1 MYLWQRYINWWKP
14 RYEILIKIFIN
25 STIYQIYWKKNG
37 VGKNRQIAQRWQA
50 RDCNDDVLKVTALC
64 CSIIIYSFFCSQSIY
79 LNLGRLY
86 QEANV
91 CKVSKSVKGGSGPAF
106 RAEARENFW
115 VMVLGTKG
123 FPVLVYSSPLANIAN
138 FFALQV
144 WEEIGSYSEWQYY
157 FFGSNVS
164 PISFTKVPNLWE
176 AHKFEKN
183 LPHGL
188 DFC

>member
-1 MYLWQRYINWWKP
+1 MIIRLHDVSMTK
-14 RYEILIKIFIN
+14 
-25 STIYQIYWKKNG
+25 IYQMMKTKIWNIDQNIYQLYYLSNLLEKNG

-123 FPVLVYSSPLANIAN
+123 FPVLLW
-138 FFALQV
+138 AL
-144 WEEIGSYSEWQYY
+144 
-157 FFGSNVS
+157 
-164 PISFTKVPNLWE
+164 
-176 AHKFEKN
+176 
-183 LPHGL
+183 
-188 DFC
+188 